1 MAKRTTLPEILL
13 TSAPK
18 GRWSVNQNRLDLPM
32 RRFRQVFLFPAI
44 GYLIV
49 FTALPILWVV
59 ILSVFKFSP
68 RREGS
73 GFGGLGGDNPFVG
86 LDNFAEL
93 FNFTNPST
101 QAVIFQTALI
111 TTLIFAFIVLPL
123 NLAITLPLA
132 AMIESTARRISPLF
146 RTFFFLPVVTSA
158 AAVAVIW
165 SYILNPQY
173 GLLNSVLT
181 QASGELAFIS
191 WLNDPTLNFLGV
203 PVALLAVTFAYL
215 WMDIGYNL
223 IIFIAAIQ
231 GIPKVLYE
239 SAEVDGVTAWQRF
252 RYITVPLM
260 MPAIAIASILTMIS
274 SFQAFDLFQ
283 VLTGG
288 GPDMQTRVLSLDIF
302 QNAFRFQSMGLAAAE
317 ALVLLVVVV
326 VIAIAQS
333 RMLKSKW
340 SY

>member
-1 MAKRTTLPEILL
+1 MSNTGSP
-13 TSAPK
+13 TSALK
-18 GRWSVNQNRLDLPM
+18 RRWLEEPTLEKPLRKF
-32 RRFRQVFLFPAI
+32 RRAVLIPSI
-44 GYLIV
+44 IYLLV
-49 FTALPILWVV
+49 FTALPILWVLT
-59 ILSVFKFSP
+59 LSFFDFSP
-68 RREGS
+68 RREGT

-86 LDNFAEL
+86 LGNFAQL
-93 FNFTNPST
+93 FNFANPTT
-101 QAVIFQTALI
+101 QAEIFQGALM
-111 TTLIFAFIVLPL
+111 TTVIFAFIVLPL

-132 AMIESTARRISPLF
+132 AMIESTAKRISPLF

-165 SYILNPQY
+165 GYILDPQY
-173 GLLNSVLT
+173 GLLNSLISN
-181 QASGELAFIS
+181 ANGEIVFIS
-191 WLNDPTLNFLGV
+191 WLNDPSLKFLGI

-223 IIFIAAIQ
+223 IIFIAALQ
-231 GIPKVLYE
+231 SIPKVLYE
-239 SAEVDGVTAWQRF
+239 SAAIDGVSAFQRF
-252 RYITVPLM
+252 RYITIPLL

-288 GPDMQTRVLSLDIF
+288 GPDMQTRVLSLDIY

-317 ALVLLVVVV
+317 ALVLLLVVVLV
-326 VIAIAQS
+326 ALAQA
-333 RMLKSKW
+333 RIFRSKW